1 MSELRLNVVTKEW
14 VIIAP
19 ERSTRPRELKAQVE
33 RPKLP
38 AYDPACPFCPGN
50 EHETETEL
58 HREPDG
64 EGWATR
70 VVLNRYPVLTRQ
82 EASPA
87 HKHHGLRHSLDG
99 FGAHEV
105 VIDTP
110 RHDLATA
117 MMGRPQLETLM
128 RTCRD
133 RFRALMED
141 PRIGHVLIFK
151 NHGLAAGTSLI
162 HPHSQVVATSVVSY
176 QVRDRIRTL
185 EDHEALYG
193 ECVLCQMIDQEAT
206 EGVRVVF
213 INDSFVAF
221 VPYAALSAF
230 HIWIFPLRHMA
241 TFGEVTDDEA
251 RDLAE
256 TLHVVLGKLYFG
268 LGDPDFNY
276 VIRSAPR
283 NCASTA
289 FHWYMSVVPRLG
301 RAAGFELG
309 SGMYVN
315 DRYPED
321 AAEFLSKIEVPER

>member
-1 MSELRLNVVTKEW
+1 MSELRLNVVTREW

-19 ERSTRPRELKAQVE
+19 ERSSRPREVKSEIA
-33 RPKLP
+33 RPELP
-38 AYDPACPFCPGN
+38 RYETGCPFCPGN
-50 EHETETEL
+50 ERETEVEVY
-58 HREPDG
+58 RVPDG

-70 VVLNRYPVLTRQ
+70 VVLNRFPVLTRQ
-82 EASPA
+82 QASPA
-87 HKHHGLRHSLDG
+87 HKHHGLRHSLEG

-105 VIDTP
+105 VIDTT

-117 MMGRPQLETLM
+117 LMGRVQLETLV
-128 RTCRD
+128 RTYRS
-133 RFRALMED
+133 RFQALMED

-185 EDHEALYG
+185 EDHQALYG

-230 HIWIFPLRHMA
+230 HIWVFPLRHMA
-241 TFGEVTDDEA
+241 TFGEITDEEA
-251 RDLAE
+251 KDLAE

-268 LGDPDFNY
+268 LGDPDFNF

-283 NCASTA
+283 NCSPSA

-301 RAAGFELG
+301 NAAGFELG

-315 DRYPED
+315 DRYPEE
-321 AAEFLSKIEVPER
+321 AAELLHTVEVPEG